1 MSHHFDSPT
10 GREDPRLNLC
20 DIYIFPG
27 SPGHTVMAMTVNA
40 DAGISAPDTFRS
52 EGVYSFRFDLN
63 GDAREELTYRVRF
76 GDPAHVAGDIHAHE
90 QSFEIRRAVGAD
102 ALQGVGGDL
111 IASGT
116 TGQVVRAQ
124 NGVMAFAGLAPDMF
138 SADGDAEVSFIDAF
152 FTNGTFTPQAFGGRQ
167 QKFLKRNITA
177 IVLEVPTAS
186 IGDGLIR
193 IWGTIS
199 LYGHAPE
206 VQVARWGLPLITHM
220 YMVDPQRRED
230 FNRSH
235 PSDDLTR
242 WAPILA
248 DVVEKMTRLAG
259 SSAVAQE
266 YGKQLIE
273 RFVPVVL
280 PYRLGTPA
288 AFDFL
293 EFNGR
298 ALTDDVMGVMLTLM
312 TNTALTDGVR
322 PPGDRVID
330 RFPYFG
336 PPFSPAEQIGLEPLN
351 PASQFVAS
359 GQRY

>member
-20 DIYIFPG
+20 DMFIFPG

-52 EGVYSFRFDLN
+52 EGIYAFRFDLN
-63 GDAREELTYRVRF
+63 GAAREELTYKVRF
-76 GDPAHVAGDIHAHE
+76 GDPTHADGDTHEHV
-90 QSFEIRRAVGAD
+90 QSFEVRRAVGAD

-116 TGQVVRAQ
+116 TGQVVRGQ
-124 NGVMAFAGLAPDMF
+124 DGVMAFAGLAPDF
-138 SADGDAEVSFIDAF
+138 FFADGPELVSFIDAF
-152 FTNGTFTPQAFGGRQ
+152 FTKGTFTPQTFVNRQ
-167 QKFLKRNITA
+167 NLFEKRNNTA
-177 IVLEVPTAS
+177 IVLEIPTAW
-186 IGDGLIR
+186 IGGGLIHM
-193 IWGTIS
+193 WGTIS

-220 YMVDPQRRED
+220 YMVDQQLREE

-242 WAPILA
+242 WAPVMA
-248 DVVEKMTRLAG
+248 DVVEKMTQLAG
-259 SSAVAQE
+259 SSAIAQE

-273 RFVPVVL
+273 RFIPFVL

-298 ALTDDVMGVMLTLM
+298 ALTDDVTAVMLTLM
-312 TNTALTDGVR
+312 TNTALTDGVM
-322 PPGDRVID
+322 PPVDRVVD

-336 PPFSPAEQIGLEPLN
+336 APYLPADQVGLDPLN
-351 PASQFVAS
+351 PASKFLAS
-359 GQRY
+359 AQR

>member
-1 MSHHFDSPT
+1 M
-10 GREDPRLNLC
+10 
-20 DIYIFPG
+20 FPG
-27 SPGHTVMAMTVNA
+27 SPGHTVLAMTVNA
-40 DAGISAPDTFRS
+40 DAGLSAPDTFRS
-52 EGVYSFRFDLN
+52 EGIYAFRFDLN
-63 GDAREELTYRVRF
+63 GDAREELTYKVRF
-76 GDPAHVAGDIHAHE
+76 GDPTHAVGDTHEHV
-90 QSFEIRRAVGAD
+90 QSIKVRRAVGAD

-116 TGQVVRAQ
+116 TGQVVFAQ
-124 NGVMAFAGLAPDMF
+124 NGVKAFAGLAPDMF
-138 SADGDAEVSFIDAF
+138 SANHALVPFIATF
-152 FTNGTFTPQAFGGRQ
+152 FNKGTFTPQAFANPQ
-167 QKFLKRNITA
+167 DLLLKRNITA
-177 IVLEVPTAS
+177 IVLELPTAW
-186 IGDGLIR
+186 IGDGLIH

-220 YMVDPQRRED
+220 YMVDPQVREE

-242 WAPILA
+242 WAPVFA
-248 DVVEKMTRLAG
+248 DVVERMTHLVG

-298 ALTDDVMGVMLTLM
+298 ALTDDVTGLMLTLM
-312 TNTALTDGVR
+312 TNTPFTDGTR
-322 PPGDRVID
+322 PPADRVID

-336 PPFSPAEQIGLEPLN
+336 APFLPADQIGLKPLN
-351 PASQFVAS
+351 PASKFVAGS
-359 GQRY
+359 QH

>member
-27 SPGHTVMAMTVNA
+27 SPGRTVMAMTVNA

-52 EGVYSFRFDLN
+52 EGLYAFRFDLN
-63 GDAREELTYRVRF
+63 GDAREDLSFKVRF
-76 GDPAHVAGDIHAHE
+76 GDPAHAGGGAHE
-90 QSFEIRRAVGAD
+90 HVQSFEVRRAGGAD
-102 ALQGVGGDL
+102 AVQGFGGDV

-124 NGVMAFAGLAPDMF
+124 DGVMAFAGLAPDFF
-138 SADGDAEVSFIDAF
+138 SADGVALASFIDTF
-152 FTNGTFTPQAFGGRQ
+152 FTKGTFIPQAFHNRQ
-167 QKFLKRNITA
+167 ELFQKRNITA
-177 IVLEVPTAS
+177 IVLEVPTAW

-220 YMVDPQRRED
+220 YMVDQQLRED

-235 PSDDLTR
+235 PGDDLAR
-242 WAPILA
+242 FAPVFA
-248 DVVEKMTRLAG
+248 DVAAKMTALAG
-259 SSAVAQE
+259 SSAVSQE
-266 YGKQLIE
+266 YGRQLVE
-273 RFVPVVL
+273 RLVPVVL

-298 ALTDDVMGVMLTLM
+298 ALTDDVLDVMLTLM
-312 TNTALTDGVR
+312 TNTPLADGVV
-322 PPGDRVID
+322 PPADRVLD

-336 PPFSPAEQIGLEPLN
+336 APFLPADQAGLEPLN
-351 PASQFVAS
+351 PGSKFMPS
-359 GQRY
+359 R

>member
-27 SPGHTVMAMTVNA
+27 SPGHTVIAMTVNA

-52 EGVYSFRFDLN
+52 EGVYTFRFDLN
-63 GDAREELTYRVRF
+63 GDVREELAYKVRF
-76 GDPAHVAGDIHAHE
+76 GDPTHAAGDIHEHV
-90 QSFEIRRAVGAD
+90 QPFEVRRAVGAD

-116 TGQVVRAQ
+116 TGQVVLAQ
-124 NGVMAFAGLAPDMF
+124 NGVKAFAGLAPDMF
-138 SADGDAEVSFIDAF
+138 SANHSLASFIAAF
-152 FTNGTFTPQAFGGRQ
+152 FNKSTFEPQTFVNPQGV
-167 QKFLKRNITA
+167 FLKRNITA
-177 IVLEVPTAS
+177 IVLELPTAW

-193 IWGTIS
+193 MWGTIS

-206 VQVARWGLPLITHM
+206 VQVARWGLPLITQM
-220 YMVDPQRRED
+220 YMIDPQVRED

-242 WAPILA
+242 WAPVFA
-248 DVVEKMTRLAG
+248 NVVEKMTQLAG
-259 SSAVAQE
+259 SSAVPQE

-273 RFVPVVL
+273 RFVPVIL

-298 ALTDDVMGVMLTLM
+298 ALTDDVTDVMLTLM
-312 TNTALTDGVR
+312 TNTALADGVV
-322 PPGDRVID
+322 PPAHRVLD

-336 PPFSPAEQIGLEPLN
+336 APFLPADQVGLEPLN
-351 PASQFVAS
+351 PSSKFMPS
-359 GQRY
+359 R

>member
-10 GREDPRLNLC
+10 GQEDPRLNLC

-52 EGVYSFRFDLN
+52 EGVYAFRFDLN
-63 GDAREELTYRVRF
+63 GDAREELTYKVRF
-76 GDPAHVAGDIHAHE
+76 GEPTHAAGDIHEHV
-90 QSFEIRRAVGAD
+90 QSFEVRRAVGAD

-124 NGVMAFAGLAPDMF
+124 NGVKAFAGLAPDMF
-138 SADGDAEVSFIDAF
+138 SANHALVSFIAAFFNEGTFIPDAF
-152 FTNGTFTPQAFGGRQ
+152 VNPQEL
-167 QKFLKRNITA
+167 FLKRNITA
-177 IVLEVPTAS
+177 IVLEVPTAW

-220 YMVDPQRRED
+220 YMVDPQVRED

-242 WAPILA
+242 WAPVLA
-248 DVVEKMTRLAG
+248 DVVKKMTGLAG

-266 YGKQLIE
+266 YGMQLIE

-298 ALTDDVMGVMLTLM
+298 ALTDDVTGVMLTLM
-312 TNTALTDGVR
+312 TNTPLTDGVV
-322 PPGDRVID
+322 PPADRVLD

-336 PPFSPAEQIGLEPLN
+336 APFLPADQAGLEPLN
-351 PASQFVAS
+351 PGSKFMPT
-359 GQRY
+359 R

>member
-1 MSHHFDSPT
+1 
-10 GREDPRLNLC
+10 
-20 DIYIFPG
+20 
-27 SPGHTVMAMTVNA
+27 MAMTVNA

-52 EGVYSFRFDLN
+52 EGIYAFRFDLN
-63 GDAREELTYRVRF
+63 GDAREELSYKVRF
-76 GDPAHVAGDIHAHE
+76 GDPTHAAGDIHGHV
-90 QSFEIRRAVGAD
+90 QSFEIRRATGAD
-102 ALQGVGGDL
+102 ALQGVGGEL

-124 NGVMAFAGLAPDMF
+124 NGVTAFAGLAPDMF
-138 SADGDAEVSFIDAF
+138 SADGPALVSFIDAF
-152 FTNGTFTPQAFGGRQ
+152 FSKGTFTPQAFGKRQ
-167 QKFLKRNITA
+167 ELFLKRNITA
-177 IVLEVPTAS
+177 IVLEVPTAW

-220 YMVDPQRRED
+220 YMVDPQLRED
-230 FNRSH
+230 FNRLH
-235 PSDDLTR
+235 PSDDLAR
-242 WAPILA
+242 WAPVLA
-248 DVVEKMTRLAG
+248 EAVEEMSQLAG
-259 SSAVAQE
+259 SSAVAQG

-298 ALTDDVMGVMLTLM
+298 ALTDDVIGVMLTLM
-312 TNTALTDGVR
+312 TNTALSDGLMPPVNRVR
-322 PPGDRVID
+322 D

-336 PPFSPAEQIGLEPLN
+336 APFLPEDQIGLEPLN
-351 PASQFVAS
+351 PASKFVLSA
-359 GQRY
+359 QH

>member
-1 MSHHFDSPT
+1 MSHHFDSPP

-63 GDAREELTYRVRF
+63 GDAREELTFKIRF
-76 GDPAHVAGDIHAHE
+76 GEPSHAAGDIHEHI
-90 QSFEIRRAVGAD
+90 QSFEVRRAVGAD

-116 TGQVVRAQ
+116 TGQVVLAQ
-124 NGVMAFAGLAPDMF
+124 NGVKAFAGLAPDMF
-138 SADGDAEVSFIDAF
+138 SANHALVPFIAAA
-152 FTNGTFTPQAFGGRQ
+152 FTPQAFANPQ
-167 QKFLKRNITA
+167 DLLLKRNVTA
-177 IVLEVPTAS
+177 IVLELPTPW
-186 IGDGLIR
+186 IGDGLIH

-220 YMVDPQRRED
+220 YMVDPQVREE

-242 WAPILA
+242 W
-248 DVVEKMTRLAG
+248 
-259 SSAVAQE
+259 
-266 YGKQLIE
+266 
-273 RFVPVVL
+273 
-280 PYRLGTPA
+280 
-288 AFDFL
+288 
-293 EFNGR
+293 
-298 ALTDDVMGVMLTLM
+298 
-312 TNTALTDGVR
+312 
-322 PPGDRVID
+322 
-330 RFPYFG
+330 
-336 PPFSPAEQIGLEPLN
+336 
-351 PASQFVAS
+351 
-359 GQRY
+359 

>member
-10 GREDPRLNLC
+10 GQEDPRLNLC
-20 DIYIFPG
+20 DVYIFPG
-27 SPGHTVMAMTVNA
+27 SPGQTVVAMTVNA

-52 EGVYSFRFDLN
+52 EGVYAFRFDLN
-63 GDAREELTYRVRF
+63 GDAREELTYKVRF
-76 GDPAHVAGDIHAHE
+76 EEPTHAAGDTHE
-90 QSFEIRRAVGAD
+90 HVQSFEVRRAVGAD

-116 TGQVVRAQ
+116 TGRVVSAQ
-124 NGVMAFAGLAPDMF
+124 NGVKAFAGLAPDMF
-138 SADGDAEVSFIDAF
+138 SANHTLVSFIAAF
-152 FTNGTFTPQAFGGRQ
+152 FKEGKFTPQAFANPQ
-167 QKFLKRNITA
+167 QLLLKRNITA
-177 IVLEVPTAS
+177 IVLELPTAL

-220 YMVDPQRRED
+220 YMVDPQVREE

-242 WAPILA
+242 WAPVFA
-248 DVVEKMTRLAG
+248 DVVEKMTKLAG

-266 YGKQLIE
+266 YGKQLVE

-298 ALTDDVMGVMLTLM
+298 ALTDNVTDVMLTLM
-312 TNTALTDGVR
+312 TNTPLNDGLM
-322 PPGDRVID
+322 PPADRVID

-336 PPFSPAEQIGLEPLN
+336 APFLPADQVGLKPLN
-351 PASQFVAS
+351 PASKFMPS
-359 GQRY
+359 H

>member
-52 EGVYSFRFDLN
+52 EGVYAFRFDLN
-63 GDAREELTYRVRF
+63 GDAREDLTFKVRF
-76 GDPAHVAGDIHAHE
+76 GEPTHAQSNAHE
-90 QSFEIRRAVGAD
+90 HVQSLEIRRAVGAD
-102 ALQGVGGDL
+102 AAGGIDGDV

-116 TGQVVRAQ
+116 TGEVVRAP

-138 SADGDAEVSFIDAF
+138 SADGPALVSFIEAF
-152 FTNGTFTPQAFGGRQ
+152 FSKGTFTPQVFTNHQ
-167 QKFLKRNITA
+167 ELFQKRNVTA

-186 IGDGLIR
+186 IGAGLVH

-206 VQVARWGLPLITHM
+206 VQVARWGLPLITHI
-220 YMVDPQRRED
+220 YMVDQQLRED

-235 PSDDLTR
+235 PSDDLAR
-242 WAPILA
+242 FAPGFA
-248 DVVEKMTRLAG
+248 AVVTKMTELAG
-259 SSAVAQE
+259 SSAVSQE
-266 YGKQLIE
+266 YGRQLIE

-298 ALTDDVMGVMLTLM
+298 ALTDDVLDVMLTLM
-312 TNTALTDGVR
+312 TNTALGDGVA
-322 PPGDRVID
+322 PPADRVLD

-336 PPFSPAEQIGLEPLN
+336 APFLPADQAGLPPLN
-351 PASQFVAS
+351 PGSKFIAEPMT
-359 GQRY
+359 

>member
-27 SPGHTVMAMTVNA
+27 APGHTVMAMTVNA

-52 EGVYSFRFDLN
+52 EGVYAFRLDLN
-63 GDAREELTYRVRF
+63 GDAREELTYKVRF
-76 GDPAHVAGDIHAHE
+76 GDPTHAAGDAREHV
-90 QSFEIRRAVGAD
+90 QSFEVRRAVGAD

-116 TGQVVRAQ
+116 TGQIVPAQ
-124 NGVMAFAGLAPDMF
+124 NGVNAFAGLAPDLF
-138 SADGDAEVSFIDAF
+138 SANRSLVSFIAAF
-152 FTNGTFTPQAFGGRQ
+152 FNKGTFVPQAFVDPQ
-167 QKFLKRNITA
+167 QVFLKRNITA
-177 IVLEVPTAS
+177 IVLELPTAW

-206 VQVARWGLPLITHM
+206 MQVARWGLPLITQM
-220 YMVDPQRRED
+220 YMIDPQVREE

-235 PSDDLTR
+235 PSDDLAR
-242 WAPILA
+242 WAPVLA
-248 DVVEKMTRLAG
+248 DVVGKMTRLAG

-266 YGKQLIE
+266 YGKQLIK

-280 PYRLGTPA
+280 PYHLGTPA

-298 ALTDDVMGVMLTLM
+298 ALTDDVTDVMLTLM
-312 TNTALTDGVR
+312 TNTPLADGVV
-322 PPGDRVID
+322 PPADRVLD

-336 PPFSPAEQIGLEPLN
+336 APFLPADQVGLEPLN
-351 PASQFVAS
+351 PGSKFMPS
-359 GQRY
+359 R

>member
-1 MSHHFDSPT
+1 
-10 GREDPRLNLC
+10 
-20 DIYIFPG
+20 
-27 SPGHTVMAMTVNA
+27 MAMTVNA

-52 EGVYSFRFDLN
+52 EGIYAFRFDLN
-63 GDAREELTYRVRF
+63 GDAREELTYKVRF
-76 GDPAHVAGDIHAHE
+76 GDPTHAAGDIHGHV
-90 QSFEIRRAVGAD
+90 QSFEVRRAVGAD
-102 ALQGVGGDL
+102 ALQGAGGDL

-138 SADGDAEVSFIDAF
+138 SADGVALASFIDAF
-152 FTNGTFTPQAFGGRQ
+152 FTKGTFIPQAFLSRQ
-167 QKFLKRNITA
+167 ELFQKRNITA
-177 IVLEVPTAS
+177 IVLEVPTAW

-193 IWGTIS
+193 MWGTIS

-220 YMVDPQRRED
+220 YMVDQQLRED

-242 WAPILA
+242 WAPVFA
-248 DVVEKMTRLAG
+248 DVVEKMTQLAG

-273 RFVPVVL
+273 RFVPVLL

-298 ALTDDVMGVMLTLM
+298 ALTDDVVGVMLTLM
-312 TNTALTDGVR
+312 TNTALTDGVV
-322 PPGDRVID
+322 PSVDRVLD

-336 PPFSPAEQIGLEPLN
+336 APSLPADQIGLKPLN
-351 PASQFVAS
+351 PASKFVAS
-359 GQRY
+359 AQH

>member
-27 SPGHTVMAMTVNA
+27 APGHTVMAMTVNA

-52 EGVYSFRFDLN
+52 EGVYAFRLDLN
-63 GDAREELTYRVRF
+63 GDAREELTYKVRF
-76 GDPAHVAGDIHAHE
+76 GDPTHAAGNIHEHV
-90 QSFEIRRAVGAD
+90 QSFEVRRAVGAD

-124 NGVMAFAGLAPDMF
+124 NDVKAFAGLAPDLF
-138 SADGDAEVSFIDAF
+138 SANHSLVSFIAAF
-152 FTNGTFTPQAFGGRQ
+152 FNKGTFTPQAFANAQ
-167 QKFLKRNITA
+167 QAFLKRNITA
-177 IVLEVPTAS
+177 IVLELPTAS

-193 IWGTIS
+193 VWGTIS

-206 VQVARWGLPLITHM
+206 VQVARWGLPLITQI
-220 YMVDPQRRED
+220 YMIDPQMREE

-235 PSDDLTR
+235 PSDDLAR
-242 WAPILA
+242 WAPVLA
-248 DVVEKMTRLAG
+248 GVVEKMTQLAG

-280 PYRLGTPA
+280 PYHLGTPA

-298 ALTDDVMGVMLTLM
+298 ALTDDVTDVMLTLM
-312 TNTALTDGVR
+312 TNTPLADGVV
-322 PPGDRVID
+322 PPAGRVLD

-336 PPFSPAEQIGLEPLN
+336 APFLPADQVGLEPLN
-351 PASQFVAS
+351 PFSKFMPS
-359 GQRY
+359 R

>member
-10 GREDPRLNLC
+10 GQEDPRLNLC

-27 SPGHTVMAMTVNA
+27 SPGHTVIAMTVNA

-52 EGVYSFRFDLN
+52 EGIYAFRFDLN
-63 GDAREELTYRVRF
+63 GDAREELTYKVRF
-76 GDPAHVAGDIHAHE
+76 GDPTHAAGDNHGHV
-90 QSFEIRRAVGAD
+90 QSFEVRRAVGAE
-102 ALQGVGGDL
+102 ALQGDGGDL

-116 TGQVVRAQ
+116 TGEVVRAQ
-124 NGVMAFAGLAPDMF
+124 GGVTAFAGLAPDMF
-138 SADGDAEVSFIDAF
+138 SADGPALVSFIDAF
-152 FTNGTFTPQAFGGRQ
+152 FTKRAFTPQAFGNRQ
-167 QKFLKRNITA
+167 QLFLKRNITA
-177 IVLEVPTAS
+177 IVLEVPTEW

-220 YMVDPQRRED
+220 YMVDPQVRED

-242 WAPILA
+242 WAPVLA
-248 DVVEKMTRLAG
+248 DAVEKMTRLAG

-298 ALTDDVMGVMLTLM
+298 ALTDDVIGVMLTLM
-312 TNTALTDGVR
+312 TNTALTDGLR
-322 PPGDRVID
+322 PPADRVLD

-336 PPFSPAEQIGLEPLN
+336 APFLPPDQVDLKPLN
-351 PASQFVAS
+351 PASKFLATAQH
-359 GQRY
+359 